1 MLGIFGLISAS
12 KGLIVPGLNSLP
24 IAKYGGEYMA
34 PFSAINGDLPF
45 VKEMLTLRAEQV
57 VREAAFL
64 GDAYFNN
71 GT

>member
-1 MLGIFGLISAS
+1 
-12 KGLIVPGLNSLP
+12 VPGLDSLP
-24 IAKYGGEYMA
+24 IAKYAGEYMA
-34 PFSAINGDLPF
+34 PFGENNIDLPF

-57 VREAAFL
+57 VREGAFL